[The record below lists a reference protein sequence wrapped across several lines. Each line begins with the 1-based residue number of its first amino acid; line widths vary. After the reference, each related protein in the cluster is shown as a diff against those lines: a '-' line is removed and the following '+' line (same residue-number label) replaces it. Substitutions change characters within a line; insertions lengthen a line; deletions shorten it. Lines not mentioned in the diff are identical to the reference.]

1 MKRERLPA
9 ALAHAGALAIAIA
22 QVAPTNAQAQ
32 ATTTPQAETP
42 PAQTVPD
49 EEQDAPVAAAEAD
62 GGNDIVVTGS
72 RTITDGSSAPTP
84 VTVVGD
90 EELVATNPR
99 NIAEG
104 IASLPAFRGSTGT
117 NTPGLATALNN
128 TGSFLNLRNLGA
140 QRTLVLLDGRRVAP
154 AANNG
159 ATNFNLL
166 PQSLI
171 DRVDVVTGG
180 ASAAYGSDAVAG
192 VVNVIT
198 DRDFTGIKGSVQ
210 AGISDEGDAGSQRLS
225 LTGGA
230 EFLDGRLH
238 LLATALYN
246 KTDPILNA
254 RLARDWADRGAGRL
268 IIGSGASQYS
278 QIFYGINQNNYE
290 GGVIL
295 SGAGSG
301 PANLVGAAGL
311 FPTGVKFLPGGV
323 SSRYDPGTFVTAN
336 NAVGGDGSRNSVSLA
351 GGLEFFNVFSRATYE
366 VSPGLEV
373 FAQLIGSKATN
384 VYEPSTNQNVTAT
397 RFTIFQGNP
406 FIPADVATALAASTP
421 TTTAGTA
428 CGAAAGTPTVALRC
442 FKLSRIHNEL
452 LDGVSRIRNN
462 AENKSVDVVIGFD
475 ADVFGSFKLSGYYEY
490 GYNLYHT
497 ATQKNAVWERLFA
510 AADAVRDPATGNI
523 ACRVTLTNPGL
534 YPGCVPMNLFGLGSP
549 SAESLAYAFATSVF
563 DTEIKQNVAAL
574 NFAGSVAQL
583 PGGPLAIAIGA
594 EARSFSVDQ
603 RADPGNVQIKTGT
616 GIRGFPSSL
625 VGLPGIY
632 NFGNVSVFDGIVR
645 VKEIYGEVNLPLVAD
660 VPLVR
665 QLELNA
671 AGRYTD
677 YSTSGGVTT
686 YKLGLSYKP
695 FDALRLRGTYSRD
708 IRAPSPVELF
718 QGNGQGALTVIDP
731 FNGSATFNILRSI
744 RGNTAL
750 EPEKADTYTLGGILQ
765 PGGLPGFTLAVDYY
779 NITVKEAIGNL
790 TPQVTLDQCFAGNQ
804 VNCANVIRD
813 GNGIITTILL
823 PYLNLSV
830 FKTSG
835 VDVEL
840 SYRTSIGAIPGTFAL
855 RGFLGYLATFETQ
868 APGSPPIDSAGQVGS
883 EQSNPRV
890 KAQATL
896 GWDNGPLGLL
906 LRANY
911 VGRGLQNKQLTE
923 APSGPN
929 TIIDNSVP
937 DIVTFDLNARYA
949 IGEDQNQEFFATVNN
964 ILDKDP
970 PVVPGTNSANFIQT
984 NFDLYETIGR
994 YVTVGLRFKF

>member
-1 MKRERLPA
+1 MKRVRLTT
-9 ALAHAGALAIAIA
+9 ALAHTGALAIAFA
-22 QVAPTNAQAQ
+22 LLAPAGARAQ
-32 ATTTPQAETP
+32 ATTSPQGAP
-42 PAQTVPD
+42 PPDQTVPD
-49 EEQDAPVAAAEAD
+49 NGSADPAGAADRD

-210 AGISDEGDAGSQRLS
+210 AGISDEGDAGSRRAS

-230 EFLDGRLH
+230 ELMDGRLH

-246 KTDPILNA
+246 RTDPILNA
-254 RLARDWADRGAGRL
+254 RLARDWANRGAGRL
-268 IIGSGASQYS
+268 IVGSGATQYS
-278 QIFYGINQNNYE
+278 RIFFDVNQNNYD

-295 SGAGSG
+295 GGTGNG
-301 PANLVGAAGL
+301 PANLVGAGGL
-311 FPTGVKFLPGGV
+311 YPTGVKFLPGGV

-336 NAVGGDGSRNSVSLA
+336 NAVGGDGVRNSVSLA
-351 GGLEFFNVFSRATYE
+351 GGLEFFNVFSRATFE
-366 VSPGLEV
+366 VTPGLEIYG
-373 FAQLIGSKATN
+373 QLIGSTAKN

-406 FIPADVATALAASTP
+406 YIPADIATALAASAP

-428 CGAAAGTPTVALRC
+428 CGTAAGTPTVALRC
-442 FKLSRIHNEL
+442 FRLSRFHTEL
-452 LDGVSRIRNN
+452 VDGVSRIRNN
-462 AENKSVDVVIGFD
+462 AENKSMDLVFGFD

-490 GYNLYHT
+490 GYNLYAT
-497 ATQKNAVWERLFA
+497 DTQKNAVWERLFA
-510 AADAVRDPATGNI
+510 AADAVRDPSSGNI
-523 ACRVTLTNPGL
+523 VCRVTLTNPGL
-534 YPGCVPMNLFGLGSP
+534 YPGCVPINLFGVGAP
-549 SAESLAYAFATSVF
+549 SQQALDYAFVTSSF
-563 DTEIKQNVAAL
+563 DTEITQHVAAL
-574 NFAGSVAQL
+574 NLAGPIAQL
-583 PGGPLAIAIGA
+583 PAGPLAVAVGV
-594 EARSFSVDQ
+594 EARSFAVDQ

-645 VKEIYGEVNLPLVAD
+645 VKEVYGEVN
-660 VPLVR
+660 VPLIADAPLIR

-686 YKLGLSYKP
+686 YKVGLNYKP

-744 RGNTAL
+744 RGNQNL
-750 EPEKADTYTLGGILQ
+750 QPEKADTYTLGGVLQ
-765 PGGLPGFTLAVDYY
+765 PLPGLTLAVDYY
-779 NITVKEAIGNL
+779 NITVNDAIGNL
-790 TPQVTLDQCFAGNQ
+790 TPQVTLDQCFAGSQ
-804 VNCANVIRD
+804 TDCANVVRD

-868 APGSPPIDSAGQVGS
+868 APGSAPIDTAGQVGS

-906 LRANY
+906 VRANY
-911 VGRGLQNKQLTE
+911 VGSGRQNNLLTE
-923 APSGPN
+923 APMGPN
-929 TIIDNSVP
+929 TIVDNSAP

-949 IGEDQNQEFFATVNN
+949 IGDEGRQEFFLTVNN
-964 ILDKDP
+964 LLDKDP

-994 YVTVGLRFKF
+994 YFTVGLRFGF

>member
-9 ALAHAGALAIAIA
+9 ALAHVGALAIAIA
-22 QVAPTNAQAQ
+22 NMAPTDAHAQ
-32 ATTTPQAETP
+32 ATTSPQAETP

-49 EEQDAPVAAAEAD
+49 EEQDAPVAAADSD
-62 GGNDIVVTGS
+62 GGSDIVVTGS

-90 EELVATNPR
+90 EELLATNPR

-198 DRDFTGIKGSVQ
+198 DRDFTGIKGSIQ
-210 AGISDEGDAGSQRLS
+210 AGVSDEGDAGSQRIS
-225 LTGGA
+225 LTAGS
-230 EFLDGRLH
+230 ELLDGRLH

-278 QIFYGINQNNYE
+278 RIFYGVNQNNYD

-295 SGAGSG
+295 SGTGNG
-301 PANLVGAAGL
+301 PSNLVGANGL
-311 FPTGVKFLPGGV
+311 FPTGIKFLPGGT

-351 GGLEFFNVFSRATYE
+351 GGLEFFNVFSRATFE
-366 VSPGLEV
+366 ATDDLEIYGQMI
-373 FAQLIGSKATN
+373 ASDAKN

-406 FIPADVATALAASTP
+406 YLPADVAAALAASTP
-421 TTTAGTA
+421 TTTTGTA

-442 FKLSRIHNEL
+442 VKLSRIHTEL
-452 LDGVSRIRNN
+452 VDGVSRIRNN
-462 AENKSVDVVIGFD
+462 AENKSVDLVFGFD
-475 ADVFGSFKLSGYYEY
+475 ADVFGTFKLSGYYEY
-490 GYNLYHT
+490 GYNLYAT
-497 ATQKNAVWERLFA
+497 DTQKNAVWERLFA
-510 AADAVRDPATGNI
+510 AADAVRDPATGNTV
-523 ACRVTLTNPGL
+523 CRVTLTNPGL
-534 YPGCVPMNLFGLGSP
+534 YPGCVPMNLFGVGAP
-549 SAESLAYAFATSVF
+549 SQESLDYAFATSSF
-563 DTEIKQNVAAL
+563 DTEINQHVAAL
-574 NFAGSVAQL
+574 NFAGPIAQL

-594 EARSFSVDQ
+594 EARSFAVDQ
-603 RADPGNVQIKTGT
+603 RADPGNVQIKRGT

-660 VPLVR
+660 VPLIR
-665 QLELNA
+665 QLEVNA

-686 YKLGLSYKP
+686 YKVGVSYKP

-731 FNGSATFNILRSI
+731 FNGSNTFNILRSI
-744 RGNTAL
+744 RGNPDL
-750 EPEKADTYTLGGILQ
+750 DPEKADTYTLGGILQ
-765 PGGLPGFTLAVDYY
+765 PLPGLTLAVDYY
-779 NITVKEAIGNL
+779 NITVNEAIGNL
-790 TPQVTLDQCFAGNQ
+790 TPQVTLDQCFAGSQIDCN
-804 VNCANVIRD
+804 NVIRD
-813 GNGIITTILL
+813 GSGIITTILL

-840 SYRTSIGAIPGTFAL
+840 SYRTAIGAIPGTFAF
-855 RGFLGYLATFETQ
+855 RSFVGYLATFETQ
-868 APGSPPIDSAGQVGS
+868 APGSAPINSAGQVGS
-883 EQSNPRV
+883 EQSNPRI

-896 GWDNGPLGLL
+896 GWDDGPIGVL

-911 VGRGLQNKQLTE
+911 VGKGTQNKMLTE

-937 DIVTFDLNARYA
+937 DIVTFDLNGR
-949 IGEDQNQEFFATVNN
+949 IGIGADQRQEFFFTVNN

-994 YVTVGLRFKF
+994 YITVGMRVQF